1 MKSKSFTVSPARESY
16 IPTRSPRLS
25 THGNF
30 SQNSNLN
37 LRMAPPIGSANHPT
51 VITSANYQHSSTNHP
66 EMNNSSPKNED
77 PTQITAKIARKL
89 KCLKTL
95 LSVYLILILTFE
107 IAWTYFIVK
116 FQLIAD
122 LRSYHENWDEV
133 SV

>member
-1 MKSKSFTVSPARESY
+1 MKSKSFSVSAARESY

-25 THGNF
+25 SHGNF
-30 SQNSNLN
+30 TQNSNLN
-37 LRMAPPIGSANHPT
+37 LRVAPPIGSANHPT
-51 VITSANYQHSSTNHP
+51 VITSTNHS
-66 EMNNSSPKNED
+66 EMNNSSPKNDD
-77 PTQITAKIARKL
+77 PTPTTARIARKL

-95 LSVYLILILTFE
+95 LSIYLILILTFE